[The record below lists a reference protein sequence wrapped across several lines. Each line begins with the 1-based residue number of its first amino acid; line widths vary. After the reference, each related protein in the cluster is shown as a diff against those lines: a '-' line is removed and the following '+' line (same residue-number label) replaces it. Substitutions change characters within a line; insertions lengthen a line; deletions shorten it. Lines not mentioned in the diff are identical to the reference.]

1 MEQTNK
7 LVKRQADFE
16 SKALGIRAW
25 VNLTKDG
32 SRYYLALVD
41 KDGNKLFLNKVEAS
55 ASPLFPIT
63 DAQEAKNRMEW
74 DRRYLE

>member
-1 MEQTNK
+1 MENFKQMEETKMEQANK

-16 SKALGIRAW
+16 SKGGPLGPLRAW

-32 SRYYLALVD
+32 TRTYLAIVD

-55 ASPLFPIT
+55 ASPSFSGV
-63 DAQEAKNRMEW
+63 A
-74 DRRYLE
+74 